1 MTPKRTY
8 QNTLVDHPP
17 QPLVSSLV
25 DLDGPLALRSEE
37 LCGLVCWYLHRQEQ
51 HKTNTN
57 LRLQHRYQLWLQVTQ
72 YGQSAE
78 SWKQR
83 RYVRLT
89 SPLVIEPMSFSTS
102 SI

>member
-37 LCGLVCWYLHRQEQ
+37 LCGLDRWCLHRQGH

-78 SWKQR
+78 SWKATKLR
-83 RYVRLT
+83 TLDL
-89 SPLVIEPMSFSTS
+89 PAGD
-102 SI
+102 